1 MDYNTQNTE
10 PNTEPGVQRTETVTQ
25 NVQPTAQRT
34 ETVTQNVQPAAQRTE
49 TVTQQIRPS
58 VNTEPVSQ
66 QTQTVKTHTENLGAR
81 NIVGAF
87 FGLVEILIGF
97 RFVLK
102 LFGANTGS
110 GFVQF
115 MNGITGFFVNLFK
128 GIFAETSIGSG
139 NAVFE
144 PASIIAMIVVALI
157 AWFVFKL
164 MTPKSEKRTDQTS
177 FTSNSGTNQR

>member
-1 MDYNTQNTE
+1 MDNNTQNTGSTNE
-10 PNTEPGVQRTETVTQ
+10 PVTQRTETVTQ
-25 NVQPTAQRT
+25 NVQP
-34 ETVTQNVQPAAQRTE
+34 VTQRTE
-49 TVTQQIRPS
+49 TVTQQVRP
-58 VNTEPVSQ
+58 VVQNTGPVSQ
-66 QTQTVKTHTENLGAR
+66 QTETVKTHTENLGAR

-102 LFGANTGS
+102 LFGANTGN

-115 MNGITGFFVNLFK
+115 MNGVTGFFVDLFK
-128 GIFAETSIGSG
+128 GIFAETAIGG

-164 MTPKSEKRTDQTS
+164 MTPKSDKRTDQTS
-177 FTSNSGTNQR
+177 FTSNNGTNQR

>member
-1 MDYNTQNTE
+1 MDYNNQNT
-10 PNTEPGVQRTETVTQ
+10 NNDTEPVVQRTENVTQRVEPVVQRTETVTQ
-25 NVQPTAQRT
+25 QVRPIVQT
-34 ETVTQNVQPAAQRTE
+34 
-49 TVTQQIRPS
+49 
-58 VNTEPVSQ
+58 TEPVSQ

-87 FGLVEILIGF
+87 FGLIEILIGF

-115 MNGITGFFVNLFK
+115 MNGVTGFFVNLFR
-128 GIFAETSIGSG
+128 GIFAEVSIGGG

-144 PASIIAMIVVALI
+144 PASIIAMIVVALV
-157 AWFVFKL
+157 AWFIFKL
-164 MTPKSEKRTDQTS
+164 MTPKSDKRTDQTS
-177 FTSNSGTNQR
+177 FTSSNGMNNQ